1 MAPEG
6 YLETLDGPD
15 GPRSDATRRSWPR
28 VGLRFPLRTAPDA
41 DQHPSLDSRGRHRQA
56 ARLAMTKISRRL
68 LGGDRNQCFKSLE
81 LGATLATA
89 TPGAL
94 VLADA
99 LIHEAAT
106 RGTPRHCESRCQ
118 LQGILKVALT
128 CPADAPLCIR
138 TGRNSSLVDRFQ

>member
-41 DQHPSLDSRGRHRQA
+41 DQQPSLDSRGRHRQA
-56 ARLAMTKISRRL
+56 ARLAVTRISRRL
-68 LGGDRNQCFKSLE
+68 LGGDRNQCFTSLE

-94 VLADA
+94 LLADA
-99 LIHEAAT
+99 LINEAAT
-106 RGTPRHCESRCQ
+106 RGTPRHCGSRCQ
-118 LQGILKVALT
+118 LQWISKVALACRT
-128 CPADAPLCIR
+128 HEAPCIG
-138 TGRNSSLVDRFQ
+138 TGRDSSLVAKLQ